1 MKDFYQVIILTLKRF
16 AIFNSNYLIIHTPV
30 FLLNSNEIKIN
41 EKIISF
47 DYLIFDNIKLI
58 SNYLNSIILHDH
70 TIPITNYFNAT
81 SIENIFYT
89 NDIFH
94 TLELIE
100 NEEF

>member
-16 AIFNSNYLIIHTPV
+16 AIFNSNYLIINTPV
-30 FLLNSNEIKIN
+30 FLLNSNEI
-41 EKIISF
+41 IISF

-58 SNYLNSIILHDH
+58 SNYLNSNILHDH